1 MLGTPSRPVTSR
13 TTARQ
18 STSPATKAPAA
29 TRMRAVR
36 RVIVLETFG
45 ASETHAASEAHG
57 DAGGDDLIEH
67 RGTVVRPQRH
77 RPGDQHTGHASDRGQ
92 RPAASKGWGG
102 CGFGH
107 RLTYPRRTGAIPGIY
122 DGGAHPA
129 LAAFEICAG
138 AIPTSQPVQYA

>member
-36 RVIVLETFG
+36 RVIALETFG
-45 ASETHAASEAHG
+45 ASEAHVASETHG
-57 DAGGDDLIEH
+57 DAGGDDLVEH

-77 RPGDQHTGHASDRGQ
+77 RPRDQHAGNTGDRGE
-92 RPAASKGWGG
+92 RSPASRGWDG

-107 RLTYPRRTGAIPGIY
+107 RRTLPPPDKPDSGHLQYGVRARR
-122 DGGAHPA
+122 HH
-129 LAAFEICAG
+129 L
-138 AIPTSQPVQYA
+138 